1 MIHPDGFN
9 KIDPAFKKV
18 GFYFVFHLIIC
29 KVIYINILTKYIK
42 VVYLNQAEEGG
53 VKMSKSVYSLVL
65 NDEVI
70 NEIDRLAYVHST
82 NRSNMINQILAE
94 YVSVETPEQKVHDI
108 FNRMEALL
116 LHSEASRNAFQLQG
130 PPSDTM
136 FSLRSA
142 LAYKYNPRIR
152 YRVELYKHPEGDIV
166 GELKV
171 WLRTQNGDLIQAVNS
186 FYSLWT
192 ALEKEYFPDVETEIV
207 NERYTRKLKLRENL
221 DRKLSENL
229 TLGDVIASY
238 INTFDIAL
246 KTCFES
252 DESSEKITEI
262 LNDIYRN
269 YLKGEAYV

>member
-1 MIHPDGFN
+1 
-9 KIDPAFKKV
+9 
-18 GFYFVFHLIIC
+18 
-29 KVIYINILTKYIK
+29 
-42 VVYLNQAEEGG
+42 
-53 VKMSKSVYSLVL
+53 MSKSVYSLVL

-108 FNRMEALL
+108 FDRMEALL

-152 YRVELYKHPEGDIV
+152 YRVELYKHPEGETI

-171 WLRTQNGDLIQAVNS
+171 WLRTQNSDLINAVNG
-186 FYSLWT
+186 FYKLWT
-192 ALEKEYFPDVETEIV
+192 ALEREYFPDVEVEIQD
-207 NERYTRKLKLRENL
+207 ERYTRKLKLRENPN
-221 DRKLSENL
+221 KNINVNL

-238 INTFDIAL
+238 INTFDIGL

-252 DESSEKITEI
+252 NEQVEKITER
-262 LNDIYRN
+262 LNDIYIN